1 MDLYPTGSTPGILY
15 GLPKIHKTGCP
26 VRPILSSIGTFD
38 YKLAKFLVPLLK
50 PFTSNSNTVHDSFSL
65 AKEISSLPNHNYF
78 KASFD
83 VVSLFTNIPL
93 NESIDL
99 CTDLV
104 FENRQSFEY
113 EECKFD
119 RNNFSK
125 LLSFAVKDNHFM
137 FNGKLYDQIEALLW
151 LMFSCVSLRINS

>member
-1 MDLYPTGSTPGILY
+1 M
-15 GLPKIHKTGCP
+15 
-26 VRPILSSIGTFD
+26 
-38 YKLAKFLVPLLK
+38 
-50 PFTSNSNTVHDSFSL
+50 
-65 AKEISSLPNHNYF
+65 
-78 KASFD
+78 ASFD

-104 FENRQSFEY
+104 FENRQCFEY
-113 EECKFD
+113 EECKFY

-137 FNGKLYDQIEALLW
+137 FNGKLYDQIDGVAMGSPLGPTFANVFMCFLEDKYLSECPSQFKPALYRRYVDDTFCLFKEKATSS
-151 LMFSCVSLRINS
+151 FS